1 MGPNNLDHKFIPIIG
16 ISIGDLNGIGIEV
29 TLKSLE
35 NPSLFSSLT
44 PYHLCLCG
52 GAKFLLKVT

>member
-1 MGPNNLDHKFIPIIG
+1 MGPNNVDHKSIPIIG

-35 NPSLFSSLT
+35 NTSLFSKLT
-44 PYHLCLCG
+44 PVIYASMEVLN
-52 GAKFLLKVT
+52 FYSKVT